1 MCPQYGTLQS
11 LSDHSHIMPS
21 SPLTPAEAKY
31 VSLRTYRKTGT
42 PVDTAVWI
50 AAHGDSFYIFSAA
63 DAGKIKRLRHTRRI
77 GLAECDVRGN
87 VSGPWVAAEATLVA
101 KETHPVEVQQAFVRK
116 YGWAMRTTNF
126 FSRLTGRYHKRQWI
140 EIRSD
145 SVSPTWDVINSTT
158 RNV

>member
-1 MCPQYGTLQS
+1 
-11 LSDHSHIMPS
+11 MPS
-21 SPLTPAEAKY
+21 SPLNPAEARY

-50 AAHGDSFYIFSAA
+50 AAHDDSFYIFSAA

-77 GLAECDVRGN
+77 GLAECDVRGH
-87 VSGPWVAAEATLVA
+87 VSGPWVEAEATLVA
-101 KETHPVEVQQAFVRK
+101 EETHPEEVQQAFVRK

-126 FSRLTGRYHKRQWI
+126 FSRLTGRYHNRRWI

-145 SVSPTWDVINSTT
+145 SLSPARDVTHPTT
-158 RNV
+158 NNV